1 MHVSGPHRP
10 FHAGIL
16 SGSDAYAGCLC
27 QASVASHYTPVHCF
41 ESDSSHCYAF
51 IQKPGDHCPYDTV
64 QHPGNIRAG
73 LHPDRQGAGIQQTKG
88 HIRMCVKECHECHC
102 DGRRTTVWPFN
113 WWCSYYREGIWM
125 AGSGGFNRDI
135 NKGKGFSGGTIS
147 HTGNCRIVCGC

>member
-64 QHPGNIRAG
+64 STLEILGQDYIQTARAQGFSKRKVIFGCALKNAMNAIVTVAG
-73 LHPDRQGAGIQQTKG
+73 LQFGLLIGGAVITEKVFGWPGLGI
-88 HIRMCVKECHECHC
+88 
-102 DGRRTTVWPFN
+102 
-113 WWCSYYREGIWM
+113 
-125 AGSGGFNRDI
+125 
-135 NKGKGFSGGTIS
+135 
-147 HTGNCRIVCGC
+147 